1 MESLGLSGRWRLA
14 IWGGRSYY
22 KYIARLPG
30 VGAGRGMEEDPL
42 FSQSFFRGGE
52 GESHNTALTCV
63 VQWFIQYSSLNCHD
77 PHELQC
83 TVKCLPCYMTLLDYI
98 CCNMLYLFL
107 NNS

>member
-30 VGAGRGMEEDPL
+30 VGAGRGMEEDSL

-52 GESHNTALTCV
+52 GRVSQNSTGLCGSV
-63 VQWFIQYSSLNCHD
+63 VH
-77 PHELQC
+77 
-83 TVKCLPCYMTLLDYI
+83 TVLKT
-98 CCNMLYLFL
+98 
-107 NNS
+107 

>member
-30 VGAGRGMEEDPL
+30 VGVGRGMEEDSL
-42 FSQSFFRGGE
+42 FSQSFLGVGRGRLIIYTTGLC
-52 GESHNTALTCV
+52 GSV
-63 VQWFIQYSSLNCHD
+63 VHTVH
-77 PHELQC
+77 HELQC